1 VQEILKKYKVE
12 SPVLVDVREQEKPTY
27 RQISKGRPKNNTKC
41 VKAVKKRVDIS
52 WSIDSVA

>member
-1 VQEILKKYKVE
+1 MLA
-12 SPVLVDVREQEKPTY
+12 DVHEQEKPTY
-27 RQISKGRPKNNTKC
+27 RQVSKCRPKNKTKY